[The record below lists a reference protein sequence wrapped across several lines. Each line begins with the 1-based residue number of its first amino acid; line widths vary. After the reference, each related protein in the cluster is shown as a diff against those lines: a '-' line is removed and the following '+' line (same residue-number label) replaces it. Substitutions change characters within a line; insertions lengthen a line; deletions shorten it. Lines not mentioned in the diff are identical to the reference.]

1 MENAAGKPNG
11 PRMVKASEFKA
22 RCLKLMDEVAENGE
36 EIVITK
42 NGKPVAKLTAFQ
54 DRPKTFFGVDKDRL
68 EILGDIISPIDVEW
82 EAELGLIDGKPA
94 DKPTTSRER
103 PKTLFGAGRGRM
115 KILGDIISPLDV
127 EWEAQSDPDRV
138 INP

>member
-1 MENAAGKPNG
+1 MSTNSGG
-11 PRMVKASEFKA
+11 TSQSRTMKASEFKA
-22 RCLKLMDEVAENGE
+22 KCLGLMDEVAENGS

-42 NGKPVAKLTAFQ
+42 HGKPVAKLTAFQ
-54 DRPKTFFGVDKDRL
+54 
-68 EILGDIISPIDVEW
+68 
-82 EAELGLIDGKPA
+82 
-94 DKPTTSRER
+94 ER
-103 PKTLFGAGRGRM
+103 PESLFGAGRGRM